1 VVLLVYLTMLA
12 ALPLLH
18 HDVACHIKTPSH
30 CTTCLV
36 GAAEKTQD
44 HQALVSAHLVL
55 IGSSFGDAQVC
66 GALPLAGDLSGRSPP
81 AVG

>member
-1 VVLLVYLTMLA
+1 MTMLA

-36 GAAEKTQD
+36 GAAEKAPD
-44 HQALVSAHLVL
+44 HHALLAAHLVL
-55 IGSSFGDAQVC
+55 IGSSSGEAQVW
-66 GALPLAGDLSGRSPP
+66 GALVLAGDLSGRSPP
-81 AVG
+81 ALG